1 LNVGTDQ
8 EHVANMAAAR
18 VSHAREALRE
28 MQQDVV
34 AMFVKIEEETEIKTG
49 LDVDE

>member
-1 LNVGTDQ
+1 
-8 EHVANMAAAR
+8 MAAAR

-34 AMFVKIEEETEIKTG
+34 AMFVKFEEGKEIKTR
-49 LDVDE
+49 LDADEEKF